1 MTNKENMSIYKNLT
15 MLSTAKFLSGFAG
28 YVYDVGIVIYLY
40 NMTESVAV
48 IGGFFVSQFL
58 PAFVMLMLGEMI
70 DRYNK
75 KRLMIISGFIK
86 AVICLVLLIIEVF
99 GVFILLLF

>member
-1 MTNKENMSIYKNLT
+1 MSIYKNLT

-70 DRYNK
+70 DRYNHFYNHERSQLK
-75 KRLMIISGFIK
+75 TGETPLARRLS
-86 AVICLVLLIIEVF
+86 A
-99 GVFILLLF
+99 

>member
-48 IGGFFVSQFL
+48 IGGFFV
-58 PAFVMLMLGEMI
+58 
-70 DRYNK
+70 
-75 KRLMIISGFIK
+75 
-86 AVICLVLLIIEVF
+86 
-99 GVFILLLF
+99 